1 MSAPCDTVDGAGRFS
16 EAKMPK
22 LMVQGGEIY
31 YEVHGAGPPL
41 LLISGLGGLAS
52 YWRPQLPALTDRFQ
66 VVIHDHRGTGQS
78 EKSKIRYSVEQMTAD
93 AIGLM
98 DGLGI
103 PAAHVLGHS
112 TGGAIGQTLA
122 LKHGRRLKS
131 LALFA
136 TWCRKDPFFDRAFAV
151 RKETLAKSGPEGYVR
166 ASNIALHSPWW
177 VSQNFPQLL
186 KEEALA
192 LASFPPA
199 EILTSRIDAI
209 CAFDLA
215 GRLKEIKTPTL
226 VLCAKDDYVTPPF
239 MSEEIVRQLPG
250 AQLAWLETGGHVC
263 SKTTPEPFN
272 KLMRSWFIAQQDD
285 TAWSP
290 PG

>member
-1 MSAPCDTVDGAGRFS
+1 
-16 EAKMPK
+16 MPK
-22 LMVQGGEIY
+22 LKVQGGEIY
-31 YEVHGAGPPL
+31 YETHGAGPPL
-41 LLISGLGGLAS
+41 LLISGLGGMAS

-66 VVIHDHRGTGQS
+66 VVLHDHRGTGQS
-78 EKSKIRYSVEQMTAD
+78 EKSRIRYSVEQMAAD
-93 AIGLM
+93 VIGLM
-98 DGLGI
+98 DGLGM

-112 TGGAIGQTLA
+112 TGGAIGQLLA

-131 LALFA
+131 LVLFA
-136 TWCRKDPFFDRAFAV
+136 TWCRKDPFFDRAFEV

-192 LASFPPA
+192 LANFPPP

-209 CAFDLA
+209 CAFDVA
-215 GRLKEIKTPTL
+215 DRLKEVKTPSL
-226 VLCAKDDYVTPPF
+226 VVCAKDDYVTPPY
-239 MSEEIVRQLPG
+239 MSEEIARQLPG
-250 AQLAWLETGGHVC
+250 AELVMLETGGHFC

-272 KLMRSWFIAQQDD
+272 RLIRSWFAAQDD
-285 TAWSP
+285 GKPWARPS
-290 PG
+290 